1 MNKTDSRL
9 LAEIAISISLASVL
23 SQIRIFTMPYGGSVT
38 MGSMIPILLVA
49 LRRDLK
55 VGLTTG
61 AIYGLIQIL
70 LDGMIY
76 HPVSMFLDFPLAFG
90 VIGFVALFKKRP
102 MVGTVVVF
110 FLRFLSHFTSGVV
123 FWWMY
128 APEGMSP
135 IVYSAIYNGGYIF
148 AEMVISLIFVY
159 ALIQRNVLDM
169 DL

>member
-1 MNKTDSRL
+1 MSKTDTRL
-9 LAEIAISISLASVL
+9 LAEIAISIALASVL
-23 SQIRIFTMPYGGSVT
+23 SQIRIYTMPYGGSVT
-38 MGSMIPILLVA
+38 MGSMIPILLIA

-55 VGLTTG
+55 IGLTTG

-159 ALIQRNVLDM
+159 ALIQRNALDM
-169 DL
+169 NL

>member
-1 MNKTDSRL
+1 MSKTDSRL
-9 LAEIAISISLASVL
+9 LAEIAISIALASVL

-38 MGSMIPILLVA
+38 MGSMIPILLIA

-76 HPVSMFLDFPLAFG
+76 HPASMFLDFPLAFG

-110 FLRFLSHFTSGVV
+110 FLRFLSHFMSGVV

-128 APEGMSP
+128 APEGMRP

-148 AEMVISLIFVY
+148 AEMVISLIFIY
-159 ALIQRNVLDM
+159 ALIQRNVLNM

>member
-1 MNKTDSRL
+1 MSKTDSRL

-38 MGSMIPILLVA
+38 LGSMIPILLIA

>member
-1 MNKTDSRL
+1 MSKTDSRL

-23 SQIRIFTMPYGGSVT
+23 SQIRIYTMPYGGSVT

-169 DL
+169 DI